1 MTTATVKSKR
11 ETAGLIN
18 LGTAV
23 PRRNNIKYMQPP
35 HHKIPLIALY
45 VGMIKLSH
53 TAGACFAVLSGEV
66 SACFIHCF
74 YYEVKRDLSRCGK
87 EIGKVNGIYGTH
99 CGYGIPLYTRN
110 LHEAVYRVAR
120 KSQMML
126 YGVFGGILYL
136 LKAHS
141 EKLAESRCGH
151 GTRRSDF
158 RLTAALCTAYRCIC
172 FYQKPDNRRRSE
184 CLFYFSVAVSPLF
197 WKYSITAGKTPLAP
211 HVGAVTMRP
220 PAAFCSPTA

>member
-1 MTTATVKSKR
+1 
-11 ETAGLIN
+11 
-18 LGTAV
+18 
-23 PRRNNIKYMQPP
+23 
-35 HHKIPLIALY
+35 
-45 VGMIKLSH
+45 
-53 TAGACFAVLSGEV
+53 
-66 SACFIHCF
+66 
-74 YYEVKRDLSRCGK
+74 
-87 EIGKVNGIYGTH
+87 
-99 CGYGIPLYTRN
+99 
-110 LHEAVYRVAR
+110 
-120 KSQMML
+120 MML

>member
-1 MTTATVKSKR
+1 MKSKR
-11 ETAGLIN
+11 KTAGLIN
-18 LGTAV
+18 LGTPV
-23 PRRNNIKYMQPP
+23 PRRNNIKYRQPP
-35 HHKIPLIALY
+35 RHQIPLIALY

-126 YGVFGGILYL
+126 YGVFGGYSTAIYSISLYL
-136 LKAHS
+136 LI
-141 EKLAESRCGH
+141 L
-151 GTRRSDF
+151 RS
-158 RLTAALCTAYRCIC
+158 
-172 FYQKPDNRRRSE
+172 
-184 CLFYFSVAVSPLF
+184 
-197 WKYSITAGKTPLAP
+197 
-211 HVGAVTMRP
+211 
-220 PAAFCSPTA
+220 

>member
-1 MTTATVKSKR
+1 MTTAAVKSKR

-136 LKAHS
+136 LSRLIPKSSPRAAAVMAH
-141 EKLAESRCGH
+141 
-151 GTRRSDF
+151 
-158 RLTAALCTAYRCIC
+158 
-172 FYQKPDNRRRSE
+172 
-184 CLFYFSVAVSPLF
+184 AVPIS
-197 WKYSITAGKTPLAP
+197 A
-211 HVGAVTMRP
+211 
-220 PAAFCSPTA
+220 

>member
-1 MTTATVKSKR
+1 MITAAVKSKR

-53 TAGACFAVLSGEV
+53 TAGACFAVLSEEV

-141 EKLAESRCGH
+141 EKLAESL
-151 GTRRSDF
+151 RRHTLSAQGSF
-158 RLTAALCTAYRCIC
+158 RKARREPLRSWHTPFR
-172 FYQKPDNRRRSE
+172 FPPDSRTLHRLSMH
-184 CLFYFSVAVSPLF
+184 LFLPKA
-197 WKYSITAGKTPLAP
+197 
-211 HVGAVTMRP
+211 R
-220 PAAFCSPTA
+220 